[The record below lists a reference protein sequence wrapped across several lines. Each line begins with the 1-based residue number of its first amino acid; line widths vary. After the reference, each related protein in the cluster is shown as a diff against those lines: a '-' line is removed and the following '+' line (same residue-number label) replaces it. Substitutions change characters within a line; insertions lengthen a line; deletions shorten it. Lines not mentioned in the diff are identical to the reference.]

1 MNYKFSTPKTIS
13 VIIVYFLLFL
23 AGDLLG
29 SLIFDFLFSII
40 DLPVREL
47 YPIIRMPGYLL
58 LTLIFFWLYTTKV
71 LHLKMEDFGIS
82 FSVKWWGVSLSV
94 LLPAFVV
101 TIFLIIGR
109 AQVNVFSTGD
119 IFLILILSI
128 LIALKA
134 GILEEILFRGFIV
147 RLLESK
153 WNKYIA
159 VLVPSVLFSFAHLP
173 SMETFTIGGVFLLII
188 SGTLVGTM
196 FSLASYA
203 GNSIGNNILMH
214 TVWNFAI
221 VTDILHITTSEGA
234 YGEPIFQLIIPSDNI
249 LLTGAGFGI
258 EASLIAI
265 IGYTLACLTLA
276 FIYRRNHVGIL
287 EG

>member
-1 MNYKFSTPKTIS
+1 M
-13 VIIVYFLLFL
+13 LLL
-23 AGDLLG
+23 NHVH
-29 SLIFDFLFSII
+29 
-40 DLPVREL
+40 LPVREL

-119 IFLILILSI
+119 IFLIIISSI

-134 GILEEILFRGFIV
+134 GILEEILFRGFIM

-159 VLVPSVLFSFAHLP
+159 VLVP

-196 FSLASYA
+196 FSLASYT

-214 TVWNFAI
+214 TVWNFTI

-234 YGEPIFQLIIPSDNI
+234 YGEPIFQLIIPSDSI

>member
-1 MNYKFSTPKTIS
+1 MWNS
-13 VIIVYFLLFL
+13 LLK
-23 AGDLLG
+23 
-29 SLIFDFLFSII
+29 LFP
-40 DLPVREL
+40 L
-47 YPIIRMPGYLL
+47 YLL
-58 LTLIFFWLYTTKV
+58 LHFFCTLKWTFNCVAPCQNRKRMIQLMCTFSTK
-71 LHLKMEDFGIS
+71 G
-82 FSVKWWGVSLSV
+82 SLSV

-119 IFLILILSI
+119 IFLIIISSI

-134 GILEEILFRGFIV
+134 GILEEILFRGFIM

>member
-1 MNYKFSTPKTIS
+1 M
-13 VIIVYFLLFL
+13 
-23 AGDLLG
+23 
-29 SLIFDFLFSII
+29 
-40 DLPVREL
+40 
-47 YPIIRMPGYLL
+47 
-58 LTLIFFWLYTTKV
+58 
-71 LHLKMEDFGIS
+71 
-82 FSVKWWGVSLSV
+82 
-94 LLPAFVV
+94 
-101 TIFLIIGR
+101 
-109 AQVNVFSTGD
+109 
-119 IFLILILSI
+119 
-128 LIALKA
+128 KA
-134 GILEEILFRGFIV
+134 GILEEILFRGFIM

>member
-47 YPIIRMPGYLL
+47 YPIIRMPDYLL

-119 IFLILILSI
+119 IFLIGILSI

-134 GILEEILFRGFIV
+134 GILEEILFRGFIM
-147 RLLESK
+147 RLLEVNGISTS
-153 WNKYIA
+153 
-159 VLVPSVLFSFAHLP
+159 LCLSHPFCSVLHISHQWKLLQSEVSF
-173 SMETFTIGGVFLLII
+173 F
-188 SGTLVGTM
+188 
-196 FSLASYA
+196 
-203 GNSIGNNILMH
+203 
-214 TVWNFAI
+214 
-221 VTDILHITTSEGA
+221 
-234 YGEPIFQLIIPSDNI
+234 
-249 LLTGAGFGI
+249 
-258 EASLIAI
+258 
-265 IGYTLACLTLA
+265 
-276 FIYRRNHVGIL
+276 
-287 EG
+287 

>member
-1 MNYKFSTPKTIS
+1 MFIEIIIIS
-13 VIIVYFLLFL
+13 
-23 AGDLLG
+23 
-29 SLIFDFLFSII
+29 
-40 DLPVREL
+40 
-47 YPIIRMPGYLL
+47 
-58 LTLIFFWLYTTKV
+58 
-71 LHLKMEDFGIS
+71 
-82 FSVKWWGVSLSV
+82 
-94 LLPAFVV
+94 
-101 TIFLIIGR
+101 
-109 AQVNVFSTGD
+109 
-119 IFLILILSI
+119 SI

-134 GILEEILFRGFIV
+134 GILEEILFRGFIM

-234 YGEPIFQLIIPSDNI
+234 YGEPIFQLIIPSDSI

-265 IGYTLACLTLA
+265 IGYPLACLTLA

>member
-1 MNYKFSTPKTIS
+1 M
-13 VIIVYFLLFL
+13 
-23 AGDLLG
+23 AGDLFG
-29 SLIFDFLFSII
+29 SLIFDLLFSII
-40 DLPVREL
+40 NLPVRDL
-47 YPIIRMPGYLL
+47 YSIIRMPGYLL
-58 LTLIFFWLYTTKV
+58 LTLVFFWLYTTKV
-71 LHLKMEDFGIS
+71 LHLKMKDFGIS

-101 TIFLIIGR
+101 VVFLIIGR
-109 AQVNVFSTGD
+109 AEVNAFPIGD
-119 IFLILILSI
+119 ILLIFVSSA

-134 GILEEILFRGFIV
+134 GILEEILFRGFII

-159 VLVPSVLFSFAHLP
+159 VLIPSVLFSFAHLP
-173 SMETFTIGGVFLLII
+173 SMETFTIGGVFLLIT
-188 SGTLVGTM
+188 SGTLVGIM

-203 GNSIGNNILMH
+203 GNSIGNNILLH

-221 VTDILHITTSEGA
+221 VTDILHITTPEGA
-234 YGEPIFQLIIPSDNI
+234 YGEPIVQLIIPSDNI

-265 IGYTLACLTLA
+265 VGYALTCLALV
-276 FIYRRNHVGIL
+276 FIYRRNQNTCIL

>member
-40 DLPVREL
+40 NLPVREL

-58 LTLIFFWLYTTKV
+58 LTLIFFWLYTAKV

-119 IFLILILSI
+119 IFLIIISSI

-134 GILEEILFRGFIV
+134 GILEEILFRGFIM

-173 SMETFTIGGVFLLII
+173 SMETFTIGVLQTKVNRKNEKSPAKFTRPKMGI
-188 SGTLVGTM
+188 TKQ
-196 FSLASYA
+196 A
-203 GNSIGNNILMH
+203 GEKSHRQPG
-214 TVWNFAI
+214 
-221 VTDILHITTSEGA
+221 
-234 YGEPIFQLIIPSDNI
+234 
-249 LLTGAGFGI
+249 
-258 EASLIAI
+258 
-265 IGYTLACLTLA
+265 
-276 FIYRRNHVGIL
+276 
-287 EG
+287 